1 MLWLQLP
8 LVWKFVLI
16 ITKTFM
22 TYWHD
27 VGILAYYR
35 ELTL

>member
-1 MLWLQLP
+1 MLWLQLQ
-8 LVWKFVLI
+8 LVWESVLI

-27 VGILAYYR
+27 VGLLVY
-35 ELTL
+35 